1 MKEAN
6 NMKVNYN
13 RCLHCGGC
21 VGSCPQNA
29 IYLNDYILEFNND
42 LCNGCGRCIKLCP
55 VAALSRGE

>member
-1 MKEAN
+1 
-6 NMKVNYN
+6 MKVNYY

-29 IYLNDYILEFNND
+29 IYLNDFILEFDDDKCNN
-42 LCNGCGRCIKLCP
+42 CGRCIKLCP